1 MKICFHNAALLNG
14 ICEMDRC
21 AVLINDGKIEDIFS
35 EERFAQRHFSGETR
49 IIDVH
54 SMCVSPGLIDTH
66 IHGFKGHG
74 TDDCTT
80 EGILQM
86 SSDLAQYGVTAFNPT
101 MYPASEDEMVRTI
114 RAIVR
119 AMGQETGAKIMG
131 IHLEGPFI
139 SGEKLGVQKSDAI
152 RPVDVPLMERLWE
165 ASEGHI
171 VNMTVAPEL
180 KDMRRMALFCIDKG
194 IVLQAGHTDAAY
206 SNMVEGMQA
215 GIFHA
220 THFFNAMSQM
230 HHRNPGAV
238 GAVLIH
244 PEMSA
249 EIIADGLH
257 VHPDLFRLLLKD
269 KTSDKIVLVTD
280 ALTPTEQSG
289 GHLVA
294 NGEEVVFDGSGAGE
308 IGGGLFRR
316 KTDGVIAGSS
326 LTMIRGIK
334 NLVSFGF
341 PLCDAVK
348 CATANPARIMR
359 YQRKGLIVPGFD
371 SDVIVFDG
379 GLGTA
384 SAFSIKFVM
393 REGKVLKDTLG

>member
-1 MKICFHNAALLNG
+1 MKLCLHNATLLNG
-14 ICEMDRC
+14 IAQMDKC
-21 AVLINDGKIEDIFS
+21 AVLIEDKKIQDVFS
-35 EERFAQRHFSGETR
+35 EARFGQKHFDDETR

-54 SMCVSPGLIDTH
+54 SMCVAPGLIDTH
-66 IHGFKGHG
+66 IHGFNGHG
-74 TDDCTT
+74 TDCLEAEEART

-86 SSDLAQYGVTAFNPT
+86 SKDLAQYGVTAFNPT
-101 MYPASEDEMVRTI
+101 MYPAETGEMLCTI
-114 RAIVR
+114 RAIVK
-119 AMGQETGAKIMG
+119 AMGREEGAKIMG

-139 SGEKLGVQKSDAI
+139 SPEKLGVQKSDALKS
-152 RPVDVPLMERLWE
+152 VDVALMEQFWE

-180 KDMRRMALFCIDKG
+180 KNMRRMALFCIERG

-244 PEMSA
+244 PEMSC
-249 EIIADGLH
+249 EVIADGHH

-280 ALTPTEQSG
+280 ALTPTEQEG
-289 GHLVA
+289 DALFA
-294 NGEEVVFDGSGAGE
+294 NGEEVVYSD
-308 IGGGLFRR
+308 GLFKR
-316 KTDGVIAGSS
+316 KEDGVIAGSS
-326 LTMIRGIK
+326 LTMMRGVK

-341 PLCDAVK
+341 PLSDAIK
-348 CATANPARIMR
+348 CAAANPSRIMR
-359 YQRKGLIVPGFD
+359 YQKKGMIVPGFD
-371 SDVIVFDG
+371 SDVIVFDSTFE
-379 GLGTA
+379 L
-384 SAFSIKFVM
+384 KFVM